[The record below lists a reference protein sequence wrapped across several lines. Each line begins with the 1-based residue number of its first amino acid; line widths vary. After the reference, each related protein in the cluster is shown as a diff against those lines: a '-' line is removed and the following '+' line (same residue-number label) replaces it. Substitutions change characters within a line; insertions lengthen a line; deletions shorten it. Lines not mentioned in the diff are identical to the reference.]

1 MNEKTIVDPD
11 QVPLVIAVDLG
22 GTQVRVAVLRGST
35 LLSRISEDTGVD
47 STPACLVP
55 RIYRAIQEAL
65 DESCSGLDQIKGIG
79 IGVAGPL
86 DSRAGVVFA
95 APNLS
100 GWHNIPLRDL
110 FQEHYH
116 VPIFVENDA
125 NAAAL
130 GEYMFGAGCGCKDLV
145 YLTIST
151 GIGSGVIVN
160 GQIVGGTSGTAGE
173 LGHMT
178 VDWRGGPCNCGNI
191 GCLESIASGT
201 AIARRAKEA
210 IDEGRGRELLE
221 FARALQQYTGESGQ
235 LEPPVH
241 NCLNHERIDS
251 VGDVEAP
258 PMNARTVSL
267 AAQAEI
273 PLAFSLIREAAE
285 ALGVGLVNIIHI
297 FNPEMIILG
306 GGVLQMG
313 SLLLEPALHIVRGRA
328 MQVPRKAVRIVQAH
342 LGGDVGLVGAGA
354 LVYHRLG
361 VNGALQREGVMAGAS

>member
-1 MNEKTIVDPD
+1 MNEKTIVNPD
-11 QVPLVIAVDLG
+11 QVPLVVAIDLG

-35 LLSRISEDTGVD
+35 LVSRISEDTGAD
-47 STPACLVP
+47 STPGRLIP
-55 RIYRAIQEAL
+55 RIYHAIQEAL
-65 DESCSGLDQIKGIG
+65 DKSCSELDQITGIG

-86 DSRAGVVFA
+86 DSRRGIVFA

-100 GWHNIPLRDL
+100 GWHNISLRDI
-110 FQEHYH
+110 FQERYH
-116 VPIFVENDA
+116 MPIFVENDA

-130 GEYMFGAGCGCKDLV
+130 GEYMFGAGRGCKDLV

-201 AIARRAKEA
+201 AIARRAQEA
-210 IDEGRGRELLE
+210 IGEERGRELLA

-235 LEPPVH
+235 LDPPVQ
-241 NCLNHERIDS
+241 NCMNHKHCAHAR
-251 VGDVEAP
+251 DVEAP
-258 PMNARTVSL
+258 PMSARTVWL
-267 AAQAEI
+267 AAQDGI
-273 PLAFSLIREAAE
+273 PLAFSLIKEAAE
-285 ALGVGLVNIIHI
+285 ALGIGLVNIIHI

-306 GGVLQMG
+306 GGVTQMG
-313 SLLLEPALHIVRGRA
+313 SLLLEPALQIVRDRA
-328 MQVPRKAVRIVQAH
+328 MRVPRNAVRIVQAH
-342 LGGDVGLVGAGA
+342 MDVDVGLVGAGA
-354 LVYHRLG
+354 LVYHSLR
-361 VNGALQREGVMAGAS
+361 VNGVFQPEGMMVGAS